1 MGRSTTSDP
10 RSPRPSSD
18 PLAGRRVLLGVSG
31 GVAAYKAAL
40 VARLLRGAGAEV
52 ATVLTE
58 AATRFVGPDTFS
70 ALTGEP
76 AYVSL
81 WERPGEVLHVR
92 LAREADVA
100 VVVPATA
107 NTIAK
112 LAHGLA
118 DDLLSSTMLE
128 VTCPVVVAPAMHSGM
143 WEHAATRT
151 NIELLRSRGAV
162 VVGPVTG
169 PLAHG
174 DDGIGRLADPDDVV
188 AAVRGTLARR
198 DLAGRRI
205 LITSGPTHE
214 PIDPVRYVGNRSTGK
229 MGAALAAEAV
239 ARGGVVTVVLGPGAI
254 VPPAAEVVH
263 VQTAEEMRDAVLARF
278 DDADAVV
285 MAAAV
290 ADFRPKSVSEQKL
303 KKDAGVPE
311 MMLEPTPDI
320 LAELGERRPKGRPK
334 GRKDQV
340 LVGFAAETDDLER
353 AGRGK
358 LVSKHLDLVVVNRV
372 GREGTGFGA
381 DASEAMLL
389 GSSGDPEPLRTWTKP
404 ELATAVLDRVV
415 ALLPA
420 PPGVGLDR

>member
-31 GVAAYKAAL
+31 GIAAYKAAL

-70 ALTGEP
+70 SLTGEP

-128 VTCPVVVAPAMHSGM
+128 VTCPVVIAPAMHSGM
-143 WEHAATRT
+143 WEHAATRA

-162 VVGPVTG
+162 VVGPATG
-169 PLAHG
+169 PLGHG
-174 DDGIGRLADPDDVV
+174 DEGIGRLADPDDVV

-198 DLAGRRI
+198 DLAGRRV

-254 VPPAAEVVH
+254 VPPGAEVVS
-263 VQTAEEMRDAVLARF
+263 VETAEEMRDAVLARF

-311 MMLEPTPDI
+311 VMLEPTPDI
-320 LAELGERRPKGRPK
+320 LAELGER
-334 GRKDQV
+334 RKDQV

-389 GSSGDPEPLRTWTKP
+389 GSTGDSEPLRTWTKR
-404 ELATAVLDRVV
+404 ELAAAVLDRVV

-420 PPGVGLDR
+420 PPDVGLDR

>member
-1 MGRSTTSDP
+1 M
-10 RSPRPSSD
+10 
-18 PLAGRRVLLGVSG
+18 
-31 GVAAYKAAL
+31 
-40 VARLLRGAGAEV
+40 
-52 ATVLTE
+52 
-58 AATRFVGPDTFS
+58 
-70 ALTGEP
+70 
-76 AYVSL
+76 
-81 WERPGEVLHVR
+81 
-92 LAREADVA
+92 
-100 VVVPATA
+100 
-107 NTIAK
+107 
-112 LAHGLA
+112 
-118 DDLLSSTMLE
+118 
-128 VTCPVVVAPAMHSGM
+128 
-143 WEHAATRT
+143 
-151 NIELLRSRGAV
+151 
-162 VVGPVTG
+162 TG

-174 DDGIGRLADPDDVV
+174 DEGIGRLADPDAVV
-188 AAVRGTLARR
+188 AAVRGTLARH
-198 DLAGRRI
+198 DLAGRRV

-239 ARGGVVTVVLGPGAI
+239 ARGAVVTVVLGPGAI
-254 VPPAAEVVH
+254 VPPGAEVVP
-263 VQTAEEMRDAVLARF
+263 VETAEEMRDAVLARF

-311 MMLEPTPDI
+311 VMLEPTPDI
-320 LAELGERRPKGRPK
+320 LAELGER
-334 GRKDQV
+334 RKDQV

-389 GSSGDPEPLRTWTKP
+389 GSAGDPEPLRTWTKR

-420 PPGVGLDR
+420 PPDVGLDR